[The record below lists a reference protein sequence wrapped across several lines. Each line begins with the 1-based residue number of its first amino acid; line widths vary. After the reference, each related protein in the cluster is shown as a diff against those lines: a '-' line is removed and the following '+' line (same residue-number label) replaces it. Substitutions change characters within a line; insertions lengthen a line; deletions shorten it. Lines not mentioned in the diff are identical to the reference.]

1 MTQTTI
7 PQRIQTLRDEMAQAG
22 LKAVIVP
29 RTDPHLSEYISDH
42 WHTVRFLT
50 GFTGSAGT
58 LVVTEKGA
66 YLWVDSRYFLQGKS
80 QTAGTGIVIMKDGL
94 PETPSINAFLTENLS
109 EGDTVGINGLLM
121 SVNDTAVLRSALAK
135 RGIKLDV
142 NFDPIDRV
150 WADRTALP
158 SDPAFIHDEK
168 YALSLIHI

>member
-66 YLWVDSRYFLQGKS
+66 
-80 QTAGTGIVIMKDGL
+80 
-94 PETPSINAFLTENLS
+94 
-109 EGDTVGINGLLM
+109 
-121 SVNDTAVLRSALAK
+121 
-135 RGIKLDV
+135 
-142 NFDPIDRV
+142 
-150 WADRTALP
+150 
-158 SDPAFIHDEK
+158 
-168 YALSLIHI
+168 